1 MALPNFVLRTVNG
14 FIAFYQQRAIGALH
28 GIFFGA
34 SIGAIV
40 DGYHGALQTARQ
52 GIRIGAA
59 FGASWGIYNKYVEG
73 HEDFARVDAEEL
85 DAEAAGP
92 IVNPDFTINFQ
103 AIVNKIKISLVQ
115 FITSIFGCLM
125 VGFY

>member
-1 MALPNFVLRTVNG
+1 MPLPNFVLRTVNG
-14 FIAFYQQRAIGALH
+14 FIAFYQQRAIGTLH

-40 DGYHGALQTARQ
+40 DGYPGALQTARQ
-52 GIRIGAA
+52 GIRIGAV
-59 FGASWGIYNKYVEG
+59 FGVSWGIYNKYVEG
-73 HEDFARVDAEEL
+73 HEDFGRVDAEGFNE
-85 DAEAAGP
+85 AAAGP
-92 IVNPDFTINFQ
+92 ILNPDFTINFQ

-125 VGFY
+125 VGVY